1 MIKKYLVL
9 LCFFFLGYSNS
20 YAQDAFSII
29 GSNISNQIL
38 AGTNDQALTKNVVS
52 YLPQLR
58 PDGSWPDINY
68 SNADITKWQ
77 PGDHLDRVKDFAV
90 SYLKPYNIYYQHI
103 DLYSAIVNGL
113 RFWYKEDPKSKNWWH
128 NEIASPQTL
137 GEIMVLM
144 QQAKTGLTKGLQD
157 SLVNRMN
164 RGDIFKQT
172 GANKLDV
179 AIHYLYR
186 ACVTKDPE
194 LMKIAVSQAFQPI
207 EFTTEE
213 GLQYDYSYLQ
223 HGPQLQIAS
232 YGTVFLSGEYKV
244 ASWVLGTIYALSDE
258 KAKML
263 DHYLS
268 KTFLSSVRGRYSDF
282 NIQGRGISRPNIL
295 DEKSIAGRKGKN
307 SLLDLAKMIR
317 TENKALID
325 SAIKRINETKPASYG
340 VSPVHNQYWI
350 GDYTQHQ
357 RPAYSFNVR
366 TVSDRTKRTETGNKE
381 NLLGT
386 FLPDGSTN
394 IQRSGKEYFNIMP
407 VWEWDK
413 IPGITCREFEKD
425 QPMNVQWGEMGST
438 QFVGGV
444 SDSLYGA
451 LAYDMDYNG
460 VKAKKATF
468 FFDKEVV
475 SLGAGIKSNESE
487 NLITTINQ
495 CWLNGKVITNDGGK
509 TNTLKNE
516 VKSQEVNWVWHDSIG
531 YFFPKKG
538 NPSISNKIQNGSW
551 KKINAA
557 YSNEEISDT
566 VFKMWFNHGAKPSA
580 ATYSYITVPG
590 ISSNEMKS
598 YNINDVAILSNS
610 DSIQAVEHFGLKMIQ
625 VVFYKAGQ
633 IFGKDISISADKP
646 CVVLMK
652 KAGRDISISVADP
665 THKLKE
671 VVLIIN
677 SKITDSEKELI
688 CPLPQGHFAGSS
700 ANFNLKL

>member
-1 MIKKYLVL
+1 
-9 LCFFFLGYSNS
+9 
-20 YAQDAFSII
+20 
-29 GSNISNQIL
+29 
-38 AGTNDQALTKNVVS
+38 
-52 YLPQLR
+52 
-58 PDGSWPDINY
+58 
-68 SNADITKWQ
+68 
-77 PGDHLDRVKDFAV
+77 
-90 SYLKPYNIYYQHI
+90 
-103 DLYSAIVNGL
+103 
-113 RFWYKEDPKSKNWWH
+113 
-128 NEIASPQTL
+128 
-137 GEIMVLM
+137 MVLM
-144 QQAKTGLTKGLQD
+144 QQAKTGLPKGLQD
-157 SLVNRMN
+157 SLENRMN
-164 RGDIFKQT
+164 RGDIFSKT
-172 GANKLDV
+172 GANKLDI

-186 ACVTKDPE
+186 ACVTKDPQ
-194 LMKIAVSQAFQPI
+194 LMKTAVSQAFQPI
-207 EFTTEE
+207 EFTSEE

-244 ASWVLGTIYALSDE
+244 ASWVLGSIYSLSDE

-307 SLLDLAKMIR
+307 SLLDLAKMIS
-317 TENKALID
+317 TENKGLID
-325 SAIKRINETKPASYG
+325 SAIQRINETKPASYG

-366 TVSDRTKRTETGNKE
+366 TVSDRTKRTETGNQE

-413 IPGITCREFEKD
+413 IPGITSRDFETD
-425 QPMNVQWGEMGST
+425 QRMTVQWGETGST

-451 LAYDMDYNG
+451 LAYDMDYND

-475 SLGAGIKSNESE
+475 SLGAGIKSNASE
-487 NLITTINQ
+487 NMVTTINQ
-495 CWLNGKVITNDGGK
+495 SWSNGKVITAESGQ
-509 TNTLKNE
+509 TSTVKNE
-516 VKSQEVNWVWHDSIG
+516 KNSPDVNWVWHDSIG
-531 YFFPKKG
+531 YFFPAKG
-538 NPSISNKIQNGSW
+538 KLSISNKIQKGSW

-557 YSNEEISDT
+557 YSNEEISGT
-566 VFKMWFNHGAKPSA
+566 VFKMWFNHGAHQSA
-580 ATYSYITVPG
+580 ASYSYITVPG
-590 ISSNEMKS
+590 ISSEEMKS
-598 YNINDVAILSNS
+598 YNIKDVAILSNT

-633 IFGKDISISADKP
+633 VFGKDISISANKP
-646 CVVLMK
+646 CVVLLK
-652 KAGRDISISVADP
+652 KVGESISISIADP
-665 THKLKE
+665 THKLSE
-671 VVLIIN
+671 VVLVIN

-688 CPLPQGHFAGSS
+688 CTLPQGHFAGSS